1 MKSKIGGKS
10 GGISVRQATEKDHD
24 EIVSM
29 WWNFQKEGGDE
40 FGYFIKFNEENR
52 RRWGEYAKARISAG
66 QLLVADCGGKVAG
79 YLIFEE
85 IHFPL
90 ELVRKAANITD
101 VYVKPE
107 FRRNGAA
114 EKMIEEC
121 FARLK
126 NKGFEIVRLMVVAG
140 NEKAG
145 RLYEKAGFKVV
156 NRQMEKKL

>member
-1 MKSKIGGKS
+1 MEE
-10 GGISVRQATEKDHD
+10 ISIRQATEKDHD

-40 FGYFIKFNEENR
+40 FGYFIKLNEQNR
-52 RRWGEYAKARISAG
+52 RRFAGWSKERIAAGE
-66 QLLVADCGGKVAG
+66 LLVPECGGKVAG

-85 IHFPL
+85 VHFPL

-114 EKMIEEC
+114 EKMVEEC

-126 NKGFEIVRLMVVAG
+126 SRGFEIVRLMVTAG
-140 NEKAG
+140 NEKAE
-145 RLYEKAGFKVV
+145 RLYEKAGFKVM
-156 NRQMEKKL
+156 NKQLEKKL